1 MLNQGYEDLLE
12 LNFWNFSF
20 SANREHD
27 RQCPFLRSR
36 FSEAFTDK
44 VHVYICFFCEAHSEE
59 DVDGEAR
66 ITNPAESVVPI
77 SEIVSMVSYSYR
89 DGRYLPP
96 PISSGIEKVGAAI
109 IAPVGSYVRSFRSSK
124 LLETTSRH
132 RPLYLLLEI
141 QLNQ

>member
-27 RQCPFLRSR
+27 GQCPFWGSR

-59 DVDGEAR
+59 DVDCEAR
-66 ITNPAESVVPI
+66 ITNPAEAVVPV
-77 SEIVSMVSYSYR
+77 SEIVSMVSY
-89 DGRYLPP
+89 
-96 PISSGIEKVGAAI
+96 
-109 IAPVGSYVRSFRSSK
+109 
-124 LLETTSRH
+124 
-132 RPLYLLLEI
+132 
-141 QLNQ
+141 